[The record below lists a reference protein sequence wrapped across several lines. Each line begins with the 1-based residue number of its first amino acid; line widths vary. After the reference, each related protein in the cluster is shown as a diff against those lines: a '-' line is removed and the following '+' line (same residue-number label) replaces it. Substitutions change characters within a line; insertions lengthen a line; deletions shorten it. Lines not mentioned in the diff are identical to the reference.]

1 MNKVLV
7 CIDGL
12 NLSKVLLNVIED
24 SHISKKIN
32 LSRNIGLGYKDDLL
46 DELDNEENS

>member
-1 MNKVLV
+1 MSVYT
-7 CIDGL
+7 
-12 NLSKVLLNVIED
+12 SFFYSFLNVIED